1 MKITK
6 VILSAI
12 FFIAFLTFT
21 TNSVFAQTKK
31 ETKEETKKE
40 TKKEKKKAKVS
51 APAPKPV
58 ETKSEPVPGA
68 EVYIEQEGTSNLK
81 NQPANSEN
89 KKKKK
94 KKKGKAKPE

>member
-21 TNSVFAQTKK
+21 TNSVFAQS
-31 ETKEETKKE
+31 
-40 TKKEKKKAKVS
+40 KKEKKEEKKKLETS

-58 ETKSEPVPGA
+58 EATSEPVPGA
-68 EVYIEQEGTSNLK
+68 EVYIEQEGSSNLN

-89 KKKKK
+89 ENTEGKKEEE
-94 KKKGKAKPE
+94 AEEVKPE